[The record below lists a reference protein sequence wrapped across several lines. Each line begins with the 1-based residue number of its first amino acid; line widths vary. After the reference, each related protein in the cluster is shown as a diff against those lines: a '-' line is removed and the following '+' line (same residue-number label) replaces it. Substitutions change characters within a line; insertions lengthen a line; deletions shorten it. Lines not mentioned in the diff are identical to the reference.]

1 MHFTYRTK
9 GTCSQEILFDVDGKT
24 VKNIEFIGGCNGNLQ
39 GIASLVRGMKATDAI
54 ERMRGIRCGFKPTS
68 CPDQLSIALEKALEE
83 EKNAK

>member
-39 GIASLVRGMKATDAI
+39 GIARLVKGRPAAQVAEELAGINCNGRG
-54 ERMRGIRCGFKPTS
+54 TS
-68 CPDQLSIALEKALEE
+68 CPDQISKALKEMLV
-83 EKNAK
+83 